1 MRRFFCLA
9 ALLAAFIVSPVLAQ
23 GTGQT
28 PAAAPAPAPTDVK
41 AGSIDLADVPY
52 PYPVSFLPL
61 TMYGQEVRMAYMDV
75 PPAGQPNGRT
85 VVVCPIDTT
94 PGTTCATCQLCSRMR
109 STIIGFPATGGLKH
123 RINKEPAN
131 DPGNP
136 SIAV

>member
-1 MRRFFCLA
+1 LRAIVDANKGRRGFTFTHYDVLTNIA
-9 ALLAAFIVSPVLAQ
+9 NRQAINEANKIINLSGNSLDHADALSDLRIAPVTVVL
-23 GTGQT
+23 
-28 PAAAPAPAPTDVK
+28 
-41 AGSIDLADVPY
+41 
-52 PYPVSFLPL
+52 
-61 TMYGQEVRMAYMDV
+61 
-75 PPAGQPNGRT
+75 PAGTVDNTKTPNGRT
-85 VVVCPIDTT
+85 VVVCPINTT